1 MCIIYVLS
9 YNPES
14 KLSNKILET
23 TRVALDQRSQEKKKK
38 ISYYSMSYLEEK
50 AREIF
55 SIPI

>member
-38 ISYYSMSYLEEK
+38 ISYYSMSYLE
-50 AREIF
+50 
-55 SIPI
+55 